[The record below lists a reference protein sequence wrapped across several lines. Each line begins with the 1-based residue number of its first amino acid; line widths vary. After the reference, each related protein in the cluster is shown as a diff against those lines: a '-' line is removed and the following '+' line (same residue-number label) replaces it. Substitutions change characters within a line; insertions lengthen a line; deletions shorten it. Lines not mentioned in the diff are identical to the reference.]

1 MYQISN
7 RRSPVT
13 FGVQNEVDELSFG
26 LLVIVKGGSDVALG
40 SATHHYRPSV
50 PVPKPQHESSV
61 VSRQE

>member
-1 MYQISN
+1 
-7 RRSPVT
+7 VT